1 MPNQHTGE
9 QYSKQDCIDALQ
21 EASDILRH
29 SPTIDEYRSLDI
41 SPGTGTIVDRFGSW
55 NNAKDDA
62 NLDTYFEREAEDAH
76 EEMST
81 TEFYEQIGEELERAL
96 ASE

>member
-1 MPNQHTGE
+1 MLLTVFPIHDPKITKEYGLQAGIQWQFESDGNQT
-9 QYSKQDCIDALQ
+9 
-21 EASDILRH
+21 
-29 SPTIDEYRSLDI
+29 RSL
-41 SPGTGTIVDRFGSW
+41 PEG
-55 NNAKDDA
+55 
-62 NLDTYFEREAEDAH
+62 AH